1 MQNKKHTIK
10 RGLVRLLGDERYQA
24 VSIPLFAIVLS
35 LLAGAA
41 VILCLGK
48 DPLAAYQ
55 NLLQGSGL
63 LPKAS
68 YAGYKSM
75 LTDFTSFL
83 NAWTPMLF
91 ASLSVAVALRAGLF
105 NIGVSGQ
112 MLTAGFITTLA
123 VGYSSLAAPAAKPLV
138 LVIGILTGALVGG
151 MIGWLKHQFNINEVV
166 SSIMI
171 NYIAQY
177 VISFFINT
185 YYVNPVSR
193 QSNVVSKA
201 ARLTLMDT
209 PVGNLKM
216 DIPLGIILA
225 VITAVFIKFLLD
237 RTTFGYEL
245 KCVGTSRNAARY
257 AGINV
262 GKNVVMAMVVSGAL
276 AGLAGVTYY
285 LGYFGSIQPRV
296 LSSTGF
302 DAIAV
307 SLLANSNPVG
317 IIFSSFLITVISKGS
332 TYMNSASGLESEI
345 ASVITGVILLFSA
358 CGAFIRYKVK
368 TAKDELEE
376 EAARPAAGNAA
387 GEKPAGPAD
396 GQAREMLGEPADGM
410 AGKMPGGPDGQ
421 SPDKAAGRATERGE
435 R

>member
-1 MQNKKHTIK
+1 MQKNNHTIK
-10 RGLVRLLGDERYQA
+10 KGFVHLLGNERYQA

-35 LLAGAA
+35 LLAGAV
-41 VILCLGK
+41 VILALGK
-48 DPLAAYQ
+48 NPLVAYQ
-55 NLLQGSGL
+55 NLLQGSGI
-63 LPKAS
+63 LPKAT
-68 YAGYKSM
+68 YAGHKSM
-75 LTDFTSFL
+75 LTDFMSFM

-91 ASLSVAVALRAGLF
+91 ASLAVAVALRAGLF

-112 MLTAGFITTLA
+112 MLVAGFVTTLL
-123 VGYSSLAAPAAKPLV
+123 VGYSDLPAPVAKPLV
-138 LVIGILTGALVGG
+138 LICGIISGALVGAL
-151 MIGWLKHQFNINEVV
+151 IGWMKEKFNINEVV

-193 QSNVVSKA
+193 QSNPVSKA
-201 ARLTLMDT
+201 SRLTLMDT
-209 PVGNLKM
+209 TVGDLKM
-216 DIPLGIILA
+216 DIPLGIVLA
-225 VITAVFIKFLLD
+225 IIIAIAVKFLLD

-245 KCVGTSRNAARY
+245 KSVGTSRNAAKY
-257 AGINV
+257 AGIKV
-262 GKNVVMAMVVSGAL
+262 GRSMVMAFVVSGAL

-285 LGYFGSIQPRV
+285 LGYFGSIQPKV
-296 LSSTGF
+296 LASTGF
-302 DAIAV
+302 DSIAV
-307 SLLANSNPVG
+307 SLLANSNPIG

-368 TAKDELEE
+368 SMKEELKESE
-376 EAARPAAGNAA
+376 
-387 GEKPAGPAD
+387 
-396 GQAREMLGEPADGM
+396 
-410 AGKMPGGPDGQ
+410 
-421 SPDKAAGRATERGE
+421 ERGN

>member
-1 MQNKKHTIK
+1 M
-10 RGLVRLLGDERYQA
+10 VRLLGNERRQP
-24 VSIPLFAIVLS
+24 VTIPLFAIALS
-35 LLAGAA
+35 LLAGGV
-41 VILCLGK
+41 VILILGK
-48 DPLAAYQ
+48 NPLTAYQ

-63 LPKAS
+63 LPKPS
-68 YAGYKSM
+68 YAGFKSM
-75 LTDFTSFL
+75 LTDFTSFM

-112 MLTAGFITTLA
+112 MLTAGFLTTLV
-123 VGYSSLAAPAAKPLV
+123 VGYSTLAAPVAKPLV
-138 LVIGILTGALVGG
+138 LVVGIVAGAAVGG
-151 MIGWLKHQFNINEVV
+151 LIGWLKHQFNINEVV
-166 SSIMI
+166 SSIML

-193 QSNVVSKA
+193 QSNAVSKA

-216 DIPLGIILA
+216 DIPLGIVLA
-225 VITAVFIKFLLD
+225 VLTAVLVKFLLD
-237 RTTFGYEL
+237 RTVFGYEM

-262 GKNVVMAMVVSGAL
+262 GRNVISSMIFSGAL

-296 LSSTGF
+296 LPSTGF

-307 SLLANSNPVG
+307 SLLAGSNPIG
-317 IIFSSFLITVISKGS
+317 IIFSSFLITIISKGS
-332 TYMNSASGLESEI
+332 TYMSSSSGLESEI
-345 ASVITGVILLFSA
+345 ASVITGMILLFSA
-358 CGAFIRYKVK
+358 CGVFICYKVK
-368 TAKDELEE
+368 GFKDELREE
-376 EAARPAAGNAA
+376 E
-387 GEKPAGPAD
+387 
-396 GQAREMLGEPADGM
+396 
-410 AGKMPGGPDGQ
+410 
-421 SPDKAAGRATERGE
+421 ER
-435 R
+435 RDS

>member
-1 MQNKKHTIK
+1 MKGISRGFK
-10 RGLVRLLGDERYQA
+10 RGMVRILGNERQQA
-24 VSIPLFAIVLS
+24 VTIPLFAIALS
-35 LLAGAA
+35 LLAGAV
-41 VILCLGK
+41 VILFLGK
-48 DPLAAYQ
+48 NPAVAYQ

-63 LPKAS
+63 LPKPS

-112 MLTAGFITTLA
+112 MLTAGFLTTLI

-138 LVIGILTGALVGG
+138 LVVGILAGAAVGG
-151 MIGWLKHQFNINEVV
+151 LIGWLKHQFNINEVD

-193 QSNVVSKA
+193 QSNAVSKA

-216 DIPLGIILA
+216 DIPLGIVLA
-225 VITAVFIKFLLD
+225 VITAVLIKFLLD
-237 RTTFGYEL
+237 RTVFGYEI

-262 GKNVVMAMVVSGAL
+262 GRNVVASMIISGGL

-296 LSSTGF
+296 LPSTGF

-317 IIFSSFLITVISKGS
+317 IIFSSFLITIISKGS
-332 TYMNSASGLESEI
+332 TYMNSSSGLESEI

-358 CGAFIRYKVK
+358 CGVFIRYKVK
-368 TAKDELEE
+368 NFKDELEE
-376 EAARPAAGNAA
+376 ER
-387 GEKPAGPAD
+387 
-396 GQAREMLGEPADGM
+396 
-410 AGKMPGGPDGQ
+410 GKG
-421 SPDKAAGRATERGE
+421 
-435 R
+435 

>member
-1 MQNKKHTIK
+1 MKKNSHIFK
-10 RGLVRLLGDERYQA
+10 RTMVRLLGNERYQS
-24 VSIPLFAIVLS
+24 VSVPLFAIALS
-35 LLAGAA
+35 LLAGAV
-41 VILCLGK
+41 VILFLGK
-48 DPLAAYQ
+48 NPLVAYQ

-63 LPKAS
+63 LPKPS
-68 YAGYKSM
+68 YAGFKSM
-75 LTDFTSFL
+75 LTDFASFL

-112 MLTAGFITTLA
+112 MLTAGFLTTLI

-138 LVIGILTGALVGG
+138 LIVGMLGGAAVGG
-151 MIGWLKHQFNINEVV
+151 LIGWLKHQFNINEVV
-166 SSIMI
+166 SSIML

-193 QSNVVSKA
+193 QSNAVSKA

-216 DIPLGIILA
+216 DIPLGIVLA
-225 VITAVFIKFLLD
+225 LLAAFMVKFLLD
-237 RTTFGYEL
+237 RTVFGYEI

-257 AGINV
+257 AGIHV
-262 GKNVVMAMVVSGAL
+262 GRTMVASMVCSGAL

-296 LSSTGF
+296 LAGTGF

-307 SLLANSNPVG
+307 SLLANSNPLG
-317 IIFSSFLITVISKGS
+317 IIFSSFLVTIISKGS
-332 TYMNSASGLESEI
+332 TYMNSSSGLESEI
-345 ASVITGVILLFSA
+345 SSVITGLILLFSA

-368 TAKDELEE
+368 EFQDEQKEE
-376 EAARPAAGNAA
+376 
-387 GEKPAGPAD
+387 
-396 GQAREMLGEPADGM
+396 
-410 AGKMPGGPDGQ
+410 
-421 SPDKAAGRATERGE
+421 TERGKG
-435 R
+435 

>member
-1 MQNKKHTIK
+1 MREISRGFK
-10 RGLVRLLGDERYQA
+10 RGMVRLLGDERRQS

-35 LLAGAA
+35 LLAGAV
-41 VILCLGK
+41 VILFLGK
-48 DPLAAYQ
+48 NPVAAYQ

-63 LPKAS
+63 LPKPS
-68 YAGYKSM
+68 YAGYKSI
-75 LTDFTSFL
+75 LTDFTSFM

-112 MLTAGFITTLA
+112 MLTAGFIATLT
-123 VGYSSLAAPAAKPLV
+123 VGYSSLAAPVARPLV
-138 LVIGILTGALVGG
+138 LVVGILAGAAVGG
-151 MIGWLKHQFNINEVV
+151 LIGWLKHQFNINEVV

-177 VISFFINT
+177 VISFFINM

-193 QSNVVSKA
+193 QSNAVSKA

-216 DIPLGIILA
+216 DIPLGIVLA
-225 VITAVFIKFLLD
+225 VITAVLIKFLLD
-237 RTTFGYEL
+237 RTVFGYEI

-257 AGINV
+257 AGIHV
-262 GKNVVMAMVVSGAL
+262 GRSIVAAMVLSGGL

-296 LSSTGF
+296 LPSTGF

-317 IIFSSFLITVISKGS
+317 IIFSSFLITIISKGS
-332 TYMNSASGLESEI
+332 TYMNSSSGLESEI

-368 TAKDELEE
+368 GFKDELDE
-376 EAARPAAGNAA
+376 
-387 GEKPAGPAD
+387 
-396 GQAREMLGEPADGM
+396 
-410 AGKMPGGPDGQ
+410 
-421 SPDKAAGRATERGE
+421 ERGKN
-435 R
+435 

>member
-1 MQNKKHTIK
+1 MKENSHIFK
-10 RGLVRLLGDERYQA
+10 RIMVRLLGNERYQS
-24 VSIPLFAIVLS
+24 VSVPLFAIALS
-35 LLAGAA
+35 LLAGAV
-41 VILCLGK
+41 VILFLGK
-48 DPLAAYQ
+48 NPLVAYQ

-63 LPKAS
+63 LPKPS

-75 LTDFTSFL
+75 LTDFASFL

-112 MLTAGFITTLA
+112 MLTAGFLTTLI

-138 LVIGILTGALVGG
+138 LIVGMLGGAAVGG
-151 MIGWLKHQFNINEVV
+151 LIGWLKHQFNINEVV
-166 SSIMI
+166 SSIML

-193 QSNVVSKA
+193 QSNAVSKA

-216 DIPLGIILA
+216 DIPLGIVLA
-225 VITAVFIKFLLD
+225 LLAAFLVKFLLD
-237 RTTFGYEL
+237 RTVFGYEI

-257 AGINV
+257 AGIHV
-262 GKNVVMAMVVSGAL
+262 GRTMVASMVCSGAL

-296 LSSTGF
+296 LAGTGF

-307 SLLANSNPVG
+307 SLLANSNPLG
-317 IIFSSFLITVISKGS
+317 IIFSSFLVTIISKGS
-332 TYMNSASGLESEI
+332 TYMNSSSGLESEI
-345 ASVITGVILLFSA
+345 SSVITGLILLFSA

-368 TAKDELEE
+368 EFQDEQKEE
-376 EAARPAAGNAA
+376 
-387 GEKPAGPAD
+387 
-396 GQAREMLGEPADGM
+396 
-410 AGKMPGGPDGQ
+410 
-421 SPDKAAGRATERGE
+421 TERGKG
-435 R
+435 